1 MERLLIK
8 KKLNTD
14 VAWLLSGNILYSA
27 CQWAI
32 VLAFAKLGSPEQVGE
47 YALGMAVSAPV
58 VLLANFQLRAL
69 LASDV
74 WNQFTFSKYLTFRLV
89 SLGVALLVVA
99 CAAVYAQADWGRRG
113 IILLVG
119 FGQVLEYISE
129 TYYGLMQKHE
139 RIDRI
144 ARSLLL
150 KGPVSLAAL
159 CLAMYATRS
168 VAWAVFGLA
177 LGRLAILLVWDA
189 RLGFAAKGEHVP
201 AARIEAR
208 IEWDGGEMLGL
219 LRAALP
225 LGVIS
230 MLGSLIP
237 NIPRYFI
244 NVFEGSAGLGI
255 FSAIASL
262 LTAGTLVVS
271 TFGQASFLPVVK
283 ACAEADR
290 AKYRMLVW
298 QAMALAG
305 GLGVVAIVASVL
317 FGRSL
322 LIHLFRREYGEY
334 TDILVR
340 LMIAGMMMFMASG
353 LGYIMTAARKLR
365 PQIPLLLLAAVA
377 AAATSAWSIPRHGL
391 RGAAD
396 AVLIS
401 AFVQLAGTGVILW
414 QIDRQVRSSARL
426 SSTAQVCRPE
436 ATAEIAKV

>member
-8 KKLNTD
+8 KKLNAD
-14 VAWLLSGNILYSA
+14 VAWLLSGNVLYSA

-47 YALGMAVSAPV
+47 YALGMAVSAPI

-99 CAAVYAQADWGRRG
+99 CVAVYAQADWGRRG
-113 IILLVG
+113 IIFLVG

-159 CLAMYATRS
+159 CLAMYVTRS

-177 LGRLAILLVWDA
+177 LGRLAILLVWDS
-189 RLGFAAKGEHVP
+189 RLGFAAKGEHAP
-201 AARIEAR
+201 AAR
-208 IEWDGGEMLGL
+208 IEWDGGAMLGL

-244 NVFEGSAGLGI
+244 NVFDGSAGLGI

-290 AKYRMLVW
+290 AKYRMLIW

-305 GLGVVAIVASVL
+305 GLGVVAIVASVF

-353 LGYIMTAARKLR
+353 LGYVMTAARKLR

-377 AAATSAWSIPRHGL
+377 AAATSAWSIPQHGL

-401 AFVQLAGTGVILW
+401 AFVQLVGTGVILW
-414 QIDRQVRSSARL
+414 QIDRQLRDSPRL
-426 SSTAQVCRPE
+426 SSTAQVGRPE
-436 ATAEIAKV
+436 ATAEVAKV

>member
-1 MERLLIK
+1 
-8 KKLNTD
+8 
-14 VAWLLSGNILYSA
+14 
-27 CQWAI
+27 
-32 VLAFAKLGSPEQVGE
+32 
-47 YALGMAVSAPV
+47 
-58 VLLANFQLRAL
+58 
-69 LASDV
+69 
-74 WNQFTFSKYLTFRLV
+74 
-89 SLGVALLVVA
+89 
-99 CAAVYAQADWGRRG
+99 
-113 IILLVG
+113 
-119 FGQVLEYISE
+119 
-129 TYYGLMQKHE
+129 
-139 RIDRI
+139 
-144 ARSLLL
+144 
-150 KGPVSLAAL
+150 
-159 CLAMYATRS
+159 
-168 VAWAVFGLA
+168 
-177 LGRLAILLVWDA
+177 
-189 RLGFAAKGEHVP
+189 
-201 AARIEAR
+201 
-208 IEWDGGEMLGL
+208 
-219 LRAALP
+219 
-225 LGVIS
+225 

-244 NVFEGSAGLGI
+244 NVFDGSAGLGI

-290 AKYRMLVW
+290 AKYRMLIW

-305 GLGVVAIVASVL
+305 GLGVVAIVASVF
-317 FGRSL
+317 FGRTL
-322 LIHLFRREYGEY
+322 FIHLFRREYGEY

-353 LGYIMTAARKLR
+353 LGYVMTAARKLR

-401 AFVQLAGTGVILW
+401 AFVQLMGTGAILW

>member
-1 MERLLIK
+1 
-8 KKLNTD
+8 
-14 VAWLLSGNILYSA
+14 
-27 CQWAI
+27 
-32 VLAFAKLGSPEQVGE
+32 
-47 YALGMAVSAPV
+47 MAVSAPII
-58 VLLANFQLRAL
+58 LLANFQLRAL

-74 WNQFTFSKYLTFRLV
+74 RNQFTFSKYLTFRLV

-99 CAAVYAQADWGRRG
+99 SVAVYAEGDWGRRG

-129 TYYGLMQKHE
+129 TYYGWMQKHE

-159 CLAMYATRS
+159 CLAMYITRS

-177 LGRLAILLVWDA
+177 LGRLAILLVWDS
-189 RLGFAAKGEHVP
+189 RLGFAANGDLAP
-201 AARIEAR
+201 AAR
-208 IEWDGGEMLGL
+208 IEWDGGQMLGL

-230 MLGSLIP
+230 MLGSLIS
-237 NIPRYFI
+237 NIPRYYI
-244 NVFEGSAGLGI
+244 NAFDGSAGLGI

-271 TFGQASFLPVVK
+271 TFGQASFLPVAK

-290 AKYRMLVW
+290 AKYRMLIW

-305 GLGVVAIVASVL
+305 GLGVLAIVASVF

-334 TDILVR
+334 TDIFVR

-353 LGYIMTAARKLR
+353 LGYVMTAARKLR

-377 AAATSAWSIPRHGL
+377 AAATSAWSIPQYGL

-401 AFVQLAGTGVILW
+401 AFVQLVGAGVILW
-414 QIDRQVRSSARL
+414 QIDRQLGSSERL
-426 SSTAQVCRPE
+426 SSAARTCRPE
-436 ATAEIAKV
+436 ETAAVAKV

>member
-1 MERLLIK
+1 MERLSIK
-8 KKLNTD
+8 KKLKAD
-14 VAWLLSGNILYSA
+14 VAWLLSGNVLYSA
-27 CQWAI
+27 CQWVI

-47 YALGMAVSAPV
+47 YALGMAVSAPI

-69 LASDV
+69 LVSDV

-99 CAAVYAQADWGRRG
+99 CVAVYAQDDWNRRG

-119 FGQVLEYISE
+119 FAQVLEYISD

-150 KGPVSLAAL
+150 KGPISLAVL
-159 CLAMYATRS
+159 CLAMYITRS
-168 VAWAVFGLA
+168 VTWAVCGLA
-177 LGRLAILLVWDA
+177 LGRLAILLAWDS
-189 RLGFAAKGEHVP
+189 RLGFAGKGDN
-201 AARIEAR
+201 AAAAR
-208 IEWDGGEMLGL
+208 IEWDGGEMLDL

-244 NVFEGSAGLGI
+244 SVFDGSAGLGI

-262 LTAGTLVVS
+262 LTAGALVVS
-271 TFGQASFLPVVK
+271 TFGQASFLPVAK

-290 AKYRMLVW
+290 TRYRILIW
-298 QAMALAG
+298 QAVALGG
-305 GLGVVAIVASVL
+305 GLGCAAVVASLL

-322 LIHLFRREYGEY
+322 LIHLFRQEYGGY
-334 TDILVR
+334 TDVFVR
-340 LMIAGMMMFMASG
+340 LMIAGMLMFVASG
-353 LGYIMTAARKLR
+353 LGYVMTAARRLR

-377 AAATSAWSIPRHGL
+377 AVATSAWSIPRHGL

-396 AVLIS
+396 AVLVS
-401 AFVQLAGTGVILW
+401 AFVQLVGTGVILW
-414 QIDRQVRSSARL
+414 QIDRQLRSRESVVVFDGPGCRR
-426 SSTAQVCRPE
+426 SEETTA
-436 ATAEIAKV
+436 A

>member
-8 KKLNTD
+8 KTIKTD
-14 VAWLLSGNILYSA
+14 VTWLLSGNVLYSA

-32 VLAFAKLGSPEQVGE
+32 VLALAKLGSPQQVGE
-47 YALGMAVSAPV
+47 YALGMAVSAPI

-89 SLGVALLVVA
+89 SLGLALLVVA
-99 CAAVYAQADWGRRG
+99 CAAVYAQEDWGPRG

-144 ARSLLL
+144 AWSLLL

-159 CLAMYATRS
+159 CVAMYITRS
-168 VAWAVFGLA
+168 IAWAVCGLA
-177 LGRLAILLVWDA
+177 LGRLAILLVWDS
-189 RLGFAAKGEHVP
+189 RIGFTTKGGHAP
-201 AARIEAR
+201 AVR
-208 IEWDGGEMLGL
+208 IEWDGGDMLGL
-219 LRAALP
+219 LRAAFP

-244 NVFEGSAGLGI
+244 NVFEGNAGLGI

-262 LTAGTLVVS
+262 LSAGTLVVS
-271 TFGQASFLPVVK
+271 AFGQASFLPVVT
-283 ACAEADR
+283 ACAEGDR
-290 AKYRMLVW
+290 TRYRMLIW
-298 QAMALAG
+298 QAVALGG
-305 GLGVVAIVASVL
+305 GLGCVAVVASVF

-322 LIHLFRREYGEY
+322 LIHLFRQEYGGY
-334 TDILVR
+334 TDVLVR
-340 LMIAGMMMFMASG
+340 LMIAGLLMFMASG
-353 LGYIMTAARKLR
+353 LGYIMTAARRLR

-377 AAATSAWSIPRHGL
+377 AVATSAWSIPRHGL

-401 AFVQLAGTGVILW
+401 AFVQLVGTGVILW
-414 QIDRQVRSSARL
+414 QIDGQLRSSEPVAAFDGPGRRAEG
-426 SSTAQVCRPE
+426 TAAV
-436 ATAEIAKV
+436 AKV

>member
-8 KKLNTD
+8 KKLNAD
-14 VAWLLSGNILYSA
+14 VAWLLSGNVLYSA

-47 YALGMAVSAPV
+47 YALGMAVSAPI

-89 SLGVALLVVA
+89 SLGAALLVVA

-113 IILLVG
+113 IIFLVG

-159 CLAMYATRS
+159 CLAMYITRS

-177 LGRLAILLVWDA
+177 LGRLAILLIWDS
-189 RLGFAAKGEHVP
+189 RLGFAAKDDHAP
-201 AARIEAR
+201 AAR
-208 IEWDGGEMLGL
+208 IEWDGGQMLGL

-244 NVFEGSAGLGI
+244 NVFDGSAGLGI

-290 AKYRMLVW
+290 AKYRMLIW

-305 GLGVVAIVASVL
+305 GLGVVAIVASVF
-317 FGRSL
+317 FGRTL

-353 LGYIMTAARKLR
+353 LGYVMTAARKLR

-377 AAATSAWSIPRHGL
+377 AAATSAWSIPQNGL

-401 AFVQLAGTGVILW
+401 AFVQLMGSGVILW
-414 QIDRQVRSSARL
+414 QIDRQLRDSPRL
-426 SSTAQVCRPE
+426 SSTAQACRSE
-436 ATAEIAKV
+436 ATAEVAKV

>member
-1 MERLLIK
+1 MDRLLIK
-8 KKLNTD
+8 KKLKAD
-14 VAWLLSGNILYSA
+14 VAWLLSGNVLYSA

-32 VLAFAKLGSPEQVGE
+32 VLAFAKLGSPAQVGE
-47 YALGMAVSAPV
+47 YALGMAVSAPI

-69 LASDV
+69 VASDV
-74 WNQFTFSKYLTFRLV
+74 SNQFPFSKYLTFRLV
-89 SLGVALLVVA
+89 SLGAALLVVA
-99 CAAVYAQADWGRRG
+99 CVAVYAQEDWNRRG

-119 FGQVLEYISE
+119 FGLVLEYISE

-159 CLAMYATRS
+159 CLAMYITRS
-168 VAWAVFGLA
+168 VAWALCGLA
-177 LGRLAILLVWDA
+177 LGRLAILLVWDS
-189 RLGFAAKGEHVP
+189 RLGFAANGDHAP
-201 AARIEAR
+201 AAR
-208 IEWDGGEMLGL
+208 IEWDGGETLGM

-244 NVFEGSAGLGI
+244 NVFDGSGGLGI

-262 LTAGTLVVS
+262 LTVGTLVVS

-290 AKYRMLVW
+290 AQYRMLIL
-298 QAMALAG
+298 QAVALAG
-305 GLGVVAIVASVL
+305 GLGGVAVVASVF
-317 FGRSL
+317 FGRGL

-340 LMIAGMMMFMASG
+340 LMIAGLMMFMASG
-353 LGYIMTAARKLR
+353 LGYVMTAARKLR

-377 AAATSAWSIPRHGL
+377 AAATSIWSIPRHGL

-401 AFVQLAGTGVILW
+401 AFVQLVGTAVILW
-414 QIDRQVRSSARL
+414 QIDRQLRSSERL
-426 SSTAQVCRPE
+426 SSTAYACRSEETPE
-436 ATAEIAKV
+436 VAKV